1 MLSLLPRI
9 VAIAELV
16 LSSEGGPSVRGG
28 RQGAQGRRG
37 VQAQLQPA
45 LLVPERPVRM
55 LDALPAGAPIAVDVT
70 LS

>member
-9 VAIAELV
+9 VAIAACV
-16 LSSEGGPSVRGG
+16 LCSEGGPSVRGR

-55 LDALPAGAPIAVDVT
+55 LDALSAGAPVPVNVT